1 MTWTTDCSEPS
12 QAFRFR
18 RVLTLFAWNVA
29 CLLLASSTAWG
40 LEFREVRWGFNGG
53 IKRHEFNLCTIE
65 LINPTAE
72 AFQGP
77 IELRPTQSI
86 YTEVPL
92 IEPDV
97 FIGAGETRTIQFM
110 PFIGSDNPDWE
121 VRWGRGAKQRQEL
134 PRPSRELTKPVA
146 VQFLTPQAVSSPIR
160 GIEGFSEFDF
170 PIGAPGTEVLGV
182 VVLDHVPRW
191 DELRRRAF
199 RDWLGQGGELYL
211 LNDRDG
217 KRLDFPPPLE
227 ELNVAADRFQVG
239 QGTVIRH
246 AQIGDAAEIAALYAH
261 LLVPPVSE
269 SDGSGNG
276 NWNASY
282 NDPKAS
288 GLSQL
293 FQNLQAQVRPNHNW
307 PLIFFLAVIY
317 LLVLFPGI
325 WLFSR
330 KRGDFRVT
338 YLAILGTVA
347 LFSFLY
353 AEIGKR
359 GYDESTSLQ
368 EMIIAEPLGNQRL
381 LVRSYANLF
390 VTEGGEYPISPRGEA
405 AVVSLDTGGQDAAR
419 FSGSASI
426 LSRPQAGLI
435 ADIPPFSSCSFQT
448 HSVLSMQSDYSLAI
462 DQLSLEK
469 GNLKVNARLGASF
482 PADVKVYLVTDTNSV
497 LELTR
502 AGELWSGS
510 GSPLPTSQ
518 FFPVTQQYGWSRAG
532 QNEIDQNL
540 LANLV
545 QIATRNPIHQ
555 QMQYGY
561 QPETTTSTE
570 TVSARG
576 YLVAICD
583 APSEILMEQVGASGK
598 AVFVSRA
605 QLQQPPAAP
614 PSAPINT
621 P

>member
-1 MTWTTDCSEPS
+1 MTWCTDCSEPS
-12 QAFRFR
+12 QAFRLR
-18 RVLTLFAWNVA
+18 KVLTLCMWNVVG
-29 CLLLASSTAWG
+29 LLLASSTAWG

-65 LINPTAE
+65 LINPTSE
-72 AFQGP
+72 PFQGP
-77 IELRPTQSI
+77 IELRPIRSI
-86 YTEVPL
+86 YNEVPL
-92 IEPDV
+92 IEPDL
-97 FIGAGETRTIQFM
+97 FIGAGEMRTIQFL
-110 PFIGSDNPDWE
+110 PFISSDDPEWE
-121 VRWGRGAKQRQEL
+121 VRWGPGPKQRQEL
-134 PRPSRELTKPVA
+134 PRPSRELAKPVA
-146 VQFLTPQAVSSPIR
+146 VQFLTPQAISSPIR

-199 RDWLGQGGELYL
+199 RDWLGRGGELYL

-246 AQIGDAAEIAALYAH
+246 APIGDAFEIAALSAH
-261 LLVPPVSE
+261 LGAPVAD
-269 SDGSGNG
+269 SDGNANGNG
-276 NWNASY
+276 YY

-288 GLSQL
+288 GISQL

-325 WLFSR
+325 WIFSR

-359 GYDESTSLQ
+359 GYDESTGLQ
-368 EMIIAEPLGNQRL
+368 EMIIAEPLGNQRV

-405 AVVSLDTGGQDAAR
+405 AVVSLDTGGQEAAR
-419 FSGSASI
+419 FSGSAAI
-426 LSRPQAGLI
+426 LSRPKAGLI
-435 ADIPPFSSCSFQT
+435 ADIPPFSSCSFQI
-448 HSVLSMQSDYSLAI
+448 HSVQSMQSDYSLSI
-462 DQLSLEK
+462 DQLSFEK
-469 GNLKVNARLGASF
+469 GNLKVNARLGAGF

-497 LELTR
+497 LELAR
-502 AGELWSGS
+502 QGELWSGS
-510 GSPLPTSQ
+510 GSPMPTSQ

-532 QNEIDQNL
+532 QSEIDQNL

-545 QIATRNPIHQ
+545 QIATRNPIQQ

-561 QPETTTSTE
+561 QPDPAPAAATE
-570 TVSARG
+570 PASGT
-576 YLVAICD
+576 LVAICN
-583 APSEILMEQVGASGK
+583 APAEILMEQVGASGK

-605 QLQQPPAAP
+605 RLQQTPASP

>member
-1 MTWTTDCSEPS
+1 MTWCTDCREPS

-18 RVLTLFAWNVA
+18 KVLTVCAWNAV
-29 CLLLASSTAWG
+29 CLLMASSTAWG

-65 LINPTAE
+65 LINPTSE
-72 AFQGP
+72 PFQGP
-77 IELRPTQSI
+77 IELRPTRSI

-92 IEPDV
+92 VEPDV
-97 FIGAGETRTIQFM
+97 FIGAGETRAIQFL
-110 PFIGSDNPDWE
+110 PFVGSDNPDWE
-121 VRWGRGAKQRQEL
+121 VRWGNGPKQRQEL
-134 PRPSRELTKPVA
+134 PRPSRELAKPVA
-146 VQFLTPQAVSSPIR
+146 VQFLTPQSVSSPIR

-199 RDWLGQGGELYL
+199 RDWIGQGGELYL

-217 KRLDFPPPLE
+217 KRLEFPAPLE
-227 ELNVAADRFQVG
+227 ELNVAADHFQVG
-239 QGTVIRH
+239 QGSVIRH
-246 AQIGDAAEIAALYAH
+246 GLIGDAAEIPELYAH
-261 LLVPPVSE
+261 IATAPVTDSN
-269 SDGSGNG
+269 GNGNG
-276 NWNASY
+276 NWNVNY
-282 NDPKAS
+282 NDPRAS

-293 FQNLQAQVRPNHNW
+293 FQNMQAQVRPNHNW

-325 WLFSR
+325 WIFSR

-359 GYDESTSLQ
+359 GYDESTGLQ

-390 VTEGGEYPISPRGEA
+390 VTEGGEYPIAPRGEV
-405 AVVSLDTGGQDAAR
+405 AVLTLDTGGHEAAR

-426 LSRPQAGLI
+426 LSRPKAGLI

-448 HSVLSMQSDYSLAI
+448 HSVMTTESDYSLGV
-462 DQLSLEK
+462 DQFTAEK
-469 GNLKVNARLGASF
+469 GNLQVKARVGASF
-482 PADVKVYLVTDTNSV
+482 PAEVKVYMVTDTNSA
-497 LELTR
+497 LQLTR
-502 AGELWSGS
+502 DGDLWSGT
-510 GSPLPTSQ
+510 GTPTPANL
-518 FFPVTQQYGWSRAG
+518 FFPATQHYGWSRETPD
-532 QNEIDQNL
+532 QITQNL

-545 QIATRNPIHQ
+545 QIATRNPIRQ
-555 QMQYGY
+555 ETQYGY
-561 QPETTTSTE
+561 QPETPTPATPNPT
-570 TVSARG
+570 RG
-576 YLVAICD
+576 YLVAVCD
-583 APSEILMEQVGASGK
+583 APSEFLTKEFGASGK
-598 AVFVSRA
+598 AVFISRA
-605 QLQQPPAAP
+605 EPQPA
-614 PSAPINT
+614 T
-621 P
+621 PTKTP